1 MVEMEQNR
9 ERLEISAA
17 PCQTPVELTRVL
29 PRGLVR
35 WAFWGL
41 RLYIAV
47 MLVLVGIGF
56 SRGMH

>member
-1 MVEMEQNR
+1 MMEEEKNS
-9 ERLEISAA
+9 ERLMVVPTLGQA
-17 PCQTPVELTRVL
+17 PVELTRVL

-41 RLYIAV
+41 RLYIAA